1 MEQLMWLNTKEWL
14 EQKHSQ
20 IRRNDMELNWNNF
33 IWFMAGW
40 AVAAVFYWMV

>member
-14 EQKHSQ
+14 QQ
-20 IRRNDMELNWNNF
+20 TRRNDMELNWNNF

-40 AVAAVFYWMV
+40 AVSAVFYWLV